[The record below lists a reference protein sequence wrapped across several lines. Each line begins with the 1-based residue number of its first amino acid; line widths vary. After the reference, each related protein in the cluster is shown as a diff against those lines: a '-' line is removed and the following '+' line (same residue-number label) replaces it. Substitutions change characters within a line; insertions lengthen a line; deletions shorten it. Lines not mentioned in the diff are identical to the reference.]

1 MAKKTA
7 YETAMEQLDLVGKRM
22 GLSETVIEQLR
33 EPERSLK
40 VRFPVRMDDGKVK
53 TFTGYRVQHNSAL
66 GPTKGGTR
74 IHPEESY
81 QDVVALSFWMT
92 IKNALAG
99 IPAGGAKGGIVADT
113 LKLSDSELERVC
125 RKYVREIRLVMGTR
139 KDIPGPDIGTPQKI
153 IGWFI
158 DEYEQCLG
166 EHEPGALAGKPPLLG
181 GSLARNKATGTGL
194 VYVLERYL
202 GLQGEKVE
210 GKTVAVQGFG
220 NLGGTAAQILEGKGA
235 KVIGIADVSGA
246 WYNPAGMNVRD
257 GREYAAQNKV
267 LSGWAGGDVIS
278 MEEFFALDCDVLI
291 PAAIQSQIRGDNVE
305 QVKAKIVIEG
315 ANGPTTPEAEEY
327 LLGHGVVLIPD
338 IVANVGG
345 AVTSYFE
352 MVQDLY
358 MYFWS
363 EAEVLERLQKHMV
376 GVFDGVWQVAQEK
389 GVPLR
394 IAAWM
399 IALDKIVQAMEMRGR
414 F

>member
-153 IGWFI
+153 MGWFI

-166 EHEPGALAGKPPLLG
+166 EHEP
-181 GSLARNKATGTGL
+181 
-194 VYVLERYL
+194 
-202 GLQGEKVE
+202 
-210 GKTVAVQGFG
+210 
-220 NLGGTAAQILEGKGA
+220 
-235 KVIGIADVSGA
+235 
-246 WYNPAGMNVRD
+246 
-257 GREYAAQNKV
+257 
-267 LSGWAGGDVIS
+267 
-278 MEEFFALDCDVLI
+278 
-291 PAAIQSQIRGDNVE
+291 
-305 QVKAKIVIEG
+305 
-315 ANGPTTPEAEEY
+315 
-327 LLGHGVVLIPD
+327 
-338 IVANVGG
+338 
-345 AVTSYFE
+345 
-352 MVQDLY
+352 
-358 MYFWS
+358 
-363 EAEVLERLQKHMV
+363 
-376 GVFDGVWQVAQEK
+376 
-389 GVPLR
+389 
-394 IAAWM
+394 
-399 IALDKIVQAMEMRGR
+399 
-414 F
+414 

>member
-1 MAKKTA
+1 RHPF
-7 YETAMEQLDLVGKRM
+7 L
-22 GLSETVIEQLR
+22 
-33 EPERSLK
+33 PEI
-40 VRFPVRMDDGKVK
+40 K

-74 IHPEESY
+74 IHPEESFE
-81 QDVVALSFWMT
+81 DVVALSFWMT

-125 RKYVREIRLVMGTR
+125 RKYIREIRPMMGTR

-153 IGWFI
+153 MGWFI

-166 EHEPGALAGKPPLLG
+166 EHEPSALAGKPPLLG
-181 GSLARNKATGTGL
+181 GSLARNKATATGL
-194 VYVLERYL
+194 VCILEQYL
-202 GLQGEKVE
+202 GVHGENVKD
-210 GKTVAVQGFG
+210 KTIAVQGFG
-220 NLGGTAAQILEGKGA
+220 NLGGNAAEILESKGA
-235 KVIGIADVSGA
+235 RIIGIADVSGA
-246 WYNPAGMNVRD
+246 WYNPAGLDVRNA
-257 GREYAAQNKV
+257 RKYAAQNKV
-267 LSGWAGGDVIS
+267 LSGWTGGDVIS
-278 MEEFFALDCDVLI
+278 MEEFFALECDVLI

-305 QVKAKIVIEG
+305 KVKAKLVIEG

-327 LLGHGVVLIPD
+327 LLGHGVPLIPD

-363 EAEVLERLQKHMV
+363 EDEVLERLRKHMV
-376 GVFDGVWQVAQEK
+376 IVFDNVWQVARDQD
-389 GVPLR
+389 VPLR
-394 IAAWM
+394 TAAWM
-399 IALDKIVQAMEMRGR
+399 IALDKIVQAMKMRGR